1 MADGPHTVTA
11 AGGAT
16 QVTSDGIYTADVTG
30 SGTATDGGNYGG
42 GVAGN
47 MFDGNMSSKFSF
59 ASSILP
65 NWWKYDFGS
74 GNSETVNRL
83 VIYGADTNNQT
94 MTDWTFSGSNNDSDW
109 TLLDTQSLGG
119 AGSWPSNTTKTFSFT
134 NTTAYRYYKMDITA
148 NTGGTVWLEIRDV
161 QMLELTTAVSPK
173 YGTAMGKFEG
183 TESANWDCVTVP
195 DHADWRLGADGDG
208 TGVFTIECWH
218 YKTQTGTTDTMFAH
232 GNDANDY
239 WTFLTTGT
247 ALIFKKTVSSSET
260 TIKSE
265 NTNGGSNIAIN
276 QWYHFKL
283 TRDSSDNLHMYL
295 NGIELG
301 SGTSHADA
309 IPDFS
314 GTLAIGAQDRNGT
327 IQTGLN
333 GFLDD
338 VRISNSDRGSGQ
350 PSAKLT
356 TDANTKLLLNMDGTT
371 TTFVDSSF
379 AAFGPSYAF
388 VWGPAGMTSYNDAD
402 TVVSVWTG
410 SAWKQAIN
418 YTGSIWQYNTNTLT
432 DSTVTWAPATVNDM
446 NHALSQAVLANATL
460 KMTETDIEAITS
472 ANFAA
477 TNGPMASGANTTQY
491 GVATVIKSTNNT
503 QSLGIDLVRTN
514 TTASSVWKPVAQY
527 DADGTQWQYNDDTAN
542 TNATN
547 WRNASTNDIAH
558 AISEAIDVPS
568 SAVGMT
574 AATLTGITS
583 AQYGISG
590 GPVFGGTTRKLGI
603 GSTLKSTTNTENP
616 VIDTIAK
623 TYDQQAQAI
632 DLRTKQWTGSGGTPA
647 APGSA
652 PGTIYLFIVD
662 EQTSGTPT
670 YSVSRDGGTT
680 WTTVT
685 FDASWTFS
693 GSKVA
698 RRAAVDVTGQPSGTD
713 PRMRITNAQ
722 GDNFKIHAI
731 GLQTRT

>member
-1 MADGPHTVTA
+1 MCLSIFLHLFPSRNITFLPSPQCDITECVSTFPAFAQLKNVSGVESINTVAVDDTEETGGHTITA

-295 NGIELG
+295 NLSLIHISEP
-301 SGTSHADA
+301 TRRYA
-309 IPDFS
+309 I
-314 GTLAIGAQDRNGT
+314 
-327 IQTGLN
+327 
-333 GFLDD
+333 
-338 VRISNSDRGSGQ
+338 
-350 PSAKLT
+350 
-356 TDANTKLLLNMDGTT
+356 
-371 TTFVDSSF
+371 
-379 AAFGPSYAF
+379 SYA
-388 VWGPAGMTSYNDAD
+388 
-402 TVVSVWTG
+402 
-410 SAWKQAIN
+410 
-418 YTGSIWQYNTNTLT
+418 
-432 DSTVTWAPATVNDM
+432 
-446 NHALSQAVLANATL
+446 
-460 KMTETDIEAITS
+460 
-472 ANFAA
+472 
-477 TNGPMASGANTTQY
+477 
-491 GVATVIKSTNNT
+491 
-503 QSLGIDLVRTN
+503 
-514 TTASSVWKPVAQY
+514 
-527 DADGTQWQYNDDTAN
+527 
-542 TNATN
+542 
-547 WRNASTNDIAH
+547 
-558 AISEAIDVPS
+558 
-568 SAVGMT
+568 
-574 AATLTGITS
+574 
-583 AQYGISG
+583 
-590 GPVFGGTTRKLGI
+590 VFC
-603 GSTLKSTTNTENP
+603 
-616 VIDTIAK
+616 
-623 TYDQQAQAI
+623 
-632 DLRTKQWTGSGGTPA
+632 
-647 APGSA
+647 
-652 PGTIYLFIVD
+652 
-662 EQTSGTPT
+662 
-670 YSVSRDGGTT
+670 
-680 WTTVT
+680 
-685 FDASWTFS
+685 
-693 GSKVA
+693 
-698 RRAAVDVTGQPSGTD
+698 
-713 PRMRITNAQ
+713 
-722 GDNFKIHAI
+722 
-731 GLQTRT
+731 